1 MHLTEKEVI
10 YLPEKPDKLQWH
22 PAFYAAAELE
32 FKEDIEDLSLEHEYP
47 LSKEPI
53 RIDLLILK
61 SIPKR
66 KLKNEIGHIMRT
78 YNIIEYKSPDDG
90 LTIDD
95 FFKTIGYACLYK
107 GYGKNVNQIPPDE
120 ITVSLFRA
128 GYPGELF
135 LTLQDYGYKIEKRN
149 SGIYDV
155 TGNLP
160 FPVQVIV
167 TRLLHTENH
176 SSLRILTN
184 QAEKADIERFLHET
198 EHLTNPG
205 DRENVSAVLEVSAKA
220 NYGLYSQIRREKNMN
235 DVLRELM
242 KEDIEE
248 IKEQV
253 LAEGLAEGR
262 QKGLAE
268 GLTEG
273 GNIKLIELIQ
283 KKIKKGYHPNVI
295 ADMLEEEPDRVQTI
309 YDYIMDTGI
318 DRDAKEIY
326 KSLSSLLS
334 V

>member
-1 MHLTEKEVI
+1 M
-10 YLPEKPDKLQWH
+10 
-22 PAFYAAAELE
+22 
-32 FKEDIEDLSLEHEYP
+32 
-47 LSKEPI
+47 
-53 RIDLLILK
+53 
-61 SIPKR
+61 
-66 KLKNEIGHIMRT
+66 
-78 YNIIEYKSPDDG
+78 
-90 LTIDD
+90 
-95 FFKTIGYACLYK
+95 
-107 GYGKNVNQIPPDE
+107 
-120 ITVSLFRA
+120 
-128 GYPGELF
+128 
-135 LTLQDYGYKIEKRN
+135 QDYGYKIEKRN

-167 TRLLHTENH
+167 TRLLQQENH

-198 EHLTNPG
+198 EHLTKPG
-205 DRENVSAVLEVSAKA
+205 DRENISTVLEVSAKA
-220 NYGLYSQIRREKNMN
+220 NYGLYSQIRREKDMN

-248 IKEQV
+248 MKEQV
-253 LAEGLAEGR
+253 LAEGLAEGRQKGLAEGR

-295 ADMLEEEPDRVQTI
+295 ADMLEEEPDRIQTI
-309 YDYIMDTGI
+309 YEYIMDTGI
-318 DRDAKEIY
+318 DRDTKEIY